1 MSARLH
7 VDVSEGTLAA
17 GTQLDLPREAAHHA
31 LGVLRSRE
39 GDSLVLFDGRGGE
52 WPSTIVAAGRRDAR
66 VRIERHDP
74 IERESPLAV
83 TLAVSL
89 LASDAM
95 EVAIRKSVELGVAAI
110 APVAAARSQGATRGG
125 GNVERWRRIAIA
137 ACEQCGRNRIPAIE
151 AARPLAEWLAM
162 RDRSK
167 VGFVL
172 VPGAAALPGS
182 LASTTVDVLVGPE
195 GGWIGDEIAAAQRA
209 GLTAVSMGPRV
220 LRADTAC
227 VAALALLQGRAGDV
241 GSEL

>member
-1 MSARLH
+1 MSARLF
-7 VDVSEGTLAA
+7 VELAEGALAA
-17 GTQLDLPREAAHHA
+17 GAEFDLPREAAHHA

-39 GDSLVLFDGRGGE
+39 GDTLVLFDGRGGE
-52 WPSTIVAAGRRDAR
+52 WPSTIIVAGRRDAR

-151 AARPLAEWLAM
+151 AARPLGEWLAT
-162 RDRSK
+162 RERSK
-167 VGFVL
+167 VGFVF
-172 VPGAAALPGS
+172 VPGAAALPVS
-182 LASTTVDVLVGPE
+182 LATTAVDVLVGPE
-195 GGWIGDEIAAAQRA
+195 GGWTSDEIDAAQRA
-209 GLTAVSMGPRV
+209 GLTPASMGPRV

-227 VAALALLQGRAGDV
+227 VAALALVQAASGGLR
-241 GSEL
+241 

>member
-1 MSARLH
+1 MSARLF
-7 VDVSEGTLAA
+7 VDVPEGALAA
-17 GTQLDLPREAAHHA
+17 GTELDLPREAAHHA

-39 GDSLVLFDGRGGE
+39 GDTLVLFDGRGGE

-66 VRIERHDP
+66 VRIERHDA

-95 EVAIRKSVELGVAAI
+95 DSAIRKSVELGVAVI
-110 APVAAARSQGATRGG
+110 QPVAATRSQGPTRRAES
-125 GNVERWRRIAIA
+125 VERWRRLAIA

-151 AARPLAEWLAM
+151 AARPLAEWLAA
-162 RDRSK
+162 RGRSR
-167 VGFVL
+167 VGFVF

-182 LASTTVDVLVGPE
+182 LAATAVDVLVGPE
-195 GGWIGDEIAAAQRA
+195 GGWTGDEIAAAQRA
-209 GLTAVSMGPRV
+209 GLTSASMGPRV

-227 VAALALLQGRAGDV
+227 VAALALVQAAAG
-241 GSEL
+241 GFR

>member
-7 VDVSEGTLAA
+7 VDVSEGTLAS
-17 GTQLDLPREAAHHA
+17 GTELDLPREAAHHA

-39 GDSLVLFDGRGGE
+39 GDTLVLFDGRGGE

-74 IERESPLAV
+74 LERESPLAV

-151 AARPLAEWLAM
+151 AARPLAEWFAT
-162 RDRSK
+162 RERSRTGY
-167 VGFVL
+167 VF
-172 VPGAAALPGS
+172 VPGAAPLPRSIAAATALD
-182 LASTTVDVLVGPE
+182 LLVGPE
-195 GGWIGDEIAAAQRA
+195 GGWTTDEMAAAERA
-209 GLTAVSMGPRV
+209 GLALASMGPRV

-227 VAALALLQGRAGDV
+227 VTALALVQSAAGDL
-241 GSEL
+241 G